1 MKKWFRWFLNLD
13 DLLSALFVI
22 ALVVIVNA
30 AVFMRFVVGKPL
42 TWSEE
47 MGIALFIFI
56 TFIGMS
62 SVTKA
67 DGHLRIDILIGR
79 FPRKVEVVLE
89 LFRKL
94 IMIFVLAVVFIYY
107 GIGLME
113 ISVNKML
120 PVTKIPYYY
129 LDLAL
134 PVGAALSLIHLVRSI
149 VKLFKNKGDG
159 MSS

>member
-1 MKKWFRWFLNLD
+1 MRKLFRYFLQLD
-13 DLLSALFVI
+13 DFLSAIFVI
-22 ALVVIVNA
+22 VLVAITNL

-56 TFIGMS
+56 AFIGMS

-67 DGHLRIDILIGR
+67 DAHLKIDLLIGR
-79 FPRKVEVVLE
+79 FPRKVENVLE

-94 IMIFVLAVVFIYY
+94 IMIFVLVVVFIYY
-107 GIGLME
+107 GIGLMG

-120 PVTKIPYYY
+120 PVTKIPYSY
-129 LDLAL
+129 LDVAL
-134 PVGAALSLIHLVRSI
+134 PIGAALSLIHLVRKI
-149 VKLFKNKGDG
+149 VKQFKDKGDG
-159 MSS
+159 MST